1 MKSSA
6 VEAVREPRDA
16 SGLLSSHS
24 VGLGWGLRR
33 AEASDLEELMRL
45 EAICFEEWRRDP
57 RRQLR
62 ESLRNPRHEVWV
74 CPDERERGNKLCAA
88 LILRRLPRILRVYS
102 LATDPRWQG
111 KGVGR
116 FLMAFARH
124 RAEESGVRAMRLE
137 ADAGR
142 ESLLAWYERLGFT
155 RETLMKDFY
164 APGRDAWRM
173 IAKLADAPTALP
185 E

>member
-6 VEAVREPRDA
+6 AEAVREPRDA
-16 SGLLSSHS
+16 SRRLSSHS

-33 AEASDLEELMRL
+33 AETSDLEELMRL
-45 EAICFEEWRRDP
+45 EAICFEEWRRDS
-57 RRQLR
+57 RRMIR
-62 ESLRNPRHEVWV
+62 DSLRNPRHEVWV
-74 CPDERERGNKLCAA
+74 CPEVESGGERLTAT
-88 LILRRLPRILRVYS
+88 LVLRWLPGALRVYS
-102 LATDPRWQG
+102 LATDPERQG
-111 KGVGR
+111 SGMGR
-116 FLMAFARH
+116 FLMDFARR

-142 ESLLAWYERLGFT
+142 KGLLGWYERLGFT
-155 RETLMKDFY
+155 RETLLKDFY